1 VNYETYI
8 LRRAQKALSKIQQ
21 QDQERV
27 VEAIWDLEND
37 PRPHGCK
44 KLSGREGWRVRVG
57 QYRVIYEIDDESKEV
72 TVLDIGHRRDV
83 YR

>member
-1 VNYETYI
+1 MNYETYI

-21 QDQERV
+21 QDQERI

>member
-21 QDQERV
+21 QDQERI

-57 QYRVIYEIDDESKEV
+57 QYRVIYEIDDESREV

>member
-21 QDQERV
+21 QDQERI